1 MQEKKHDLLPESN
14 QSTGQTWRVEGYMV
28 WRGSNRRFSPPT
40 DVIELP
46 GKLVV
51 VVEIAGMR
59 AGDFNVV
66 LLEGRIIITGLR
78 ERPVREHA
86 AYHQVEIG
94 YGEFRVEITLPWSID
109 RDQVSAS
116 YREGFLQVELPRRT
130 PVQIHVDE
138 PNTDDTKSQE

>member
-1 MQEKKHDLLPESN
+1 MREEKHDLPPESN
-14 QSTGQTWRVEGYMV
+14 QSTEQTWRVESYMV
-28 WRGSNRRFSPPT
+28 WRGSNRRFGPPT
-40 DVIELP
+40 DVIEFS
-46 GKLVV
+46 GKLLV

-66 LLEGRIIITGLR
+66 LQEGRIIITGLR

-94 YGEFRVEITLPWSID
+94 YGEFRVEIALPWSVD

-130 PVQIHVDE
+130 PIQIHVDQ
-138 PNTDDTKSQE
+138 PNIDDTKPQE